1 MMKKILL
8 LSTVLFSLSVSLKA
22 QTTNTATVVDTL
34 HYYFNKYYFKTGALT
49 YSNYPYYKDPA
60 PKCANA
66 TVTHVG
72 SRFENA
78 VSDLTVTGLE
88 AYVGMPLV
96 TANLKFRV
104 HLYLCSLNSSGMPV
118 LPAVDSVVTEVTS
131 AYKGKPGILGGN
143 FTTPRVVS
151 GDFAVLIRN
160 MSDFCGD
167 TLYLLR
173 TAGLTATN
181 VSTPAAWTSAS
192 KYSDGNYGYIRFKAN
207 SSGATFYSTK
217 DFSLTPG
224 YGVGTDYEFMVAPR
238 VTYTIQA
245 SQQIPQNILDFNADP
260 ANSDTICTRTNFT
273 FTNTS
278 SWQFTNRF
286 YNLNEFYRK
295 WNLYY
300 PFVAQPVCCGGFSAD
315 SAITWNFEYT
325 ENAMPPRDPR
335 VFLPYRYP
343 NTNPTTIL
351 SFSDLAGCWDNQF
364 RAKLRPMSAF
374 GRQPEYSFNEPFRI
388 CLKFCSDDGTGIVE
402 NAAFG
407 KVKLYPNPAQN
418 GYAKITGLVGE
429 NDITVSNVLG
439 QTVISRHA
447 STADVNLDL
456 SQLKAG
462 AYLVKISNSENQSKT
477 VRLVVGQ

>member
-1 MMKKILL
+1 
-8 LSTVLFSLSVSLKA
+8 
-22 QTTNTATVVDTL
+22 
-34 HYYFNKYYFKTGALT
+34 
-49 YSNYPYYKDPA
+49 
-60 PKCANA
+60 
-66 TVTHVG
+66 
-72 SRFENA
+72 
-78 VSDLTVTGLE
+78 
-88 AYVGMPLV
+88 
-96 TANLKFRV
+96 
-104 HLYLCSLNSSGMPV
+104 
-118 LPAVDSVVTEVTS
+118 
-131 AYKGKPGILGGN
+131 
-143 FTTPRVVS
+143 
-151 GDFAVLIRN
+151 
-160 MSDFCGD
+160 
-167 TLYLLR
+167 
-173 TAGLTATN
+173 
-181 VSTPAAWTSAS
+181 
-192 KYSDGNYGYIRFKAN
+192 
-207 SSGATFYSTK
+207 
-217 DFSLTPG
+217 
-224 YGVGTDYEFMVAPR
+224 
-238 VTYTIQA
+238 
-245 SQQIPQNILDFNADP
+245 
-260 ANSDTICTRTNFT
+260 
-273 FTNTS
+273 
-278 SWQFTNRF
+278 
-286 YNLNEFYRK
+286 
-295 WNLYY
+295 
-300 PFVAQPVCCGGFSAD
+300 
-315 SAITWNFEYT
+315 
-325 ENAMPPRDPR
+325 MPPRDPR